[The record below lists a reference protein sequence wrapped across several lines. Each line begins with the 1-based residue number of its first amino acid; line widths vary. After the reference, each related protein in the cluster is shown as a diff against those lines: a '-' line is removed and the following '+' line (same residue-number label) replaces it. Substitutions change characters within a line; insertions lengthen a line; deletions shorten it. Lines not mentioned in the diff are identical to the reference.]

1 MIPGFH
7 SFDLMLIVLPFLAAT
22 VFWMWMI
29 VDSVTN
35 PRLEQ
40 DRRILWVLVV
50 IFTHIVGAFLY
61 FFFGRPKKQNPFSQV
76 R

>member
-7 SFDLMLIVLPFLAAT
+7 SLDLMLIVLLLLAAT
-22 VFWMWMI
+22 IFWMWML

-40 DRRILWVLVV
+40 DRRIPWVLVV
-50 IFTHIVGAFLY
+50 IFTHVIGAFLY
-61 FFFGRPKKQNPFSQV
+61 LFFGRPSPRKDAM
-76 R
+76 